1 MQGIPEEP
9 EGETTNDGF
18 AFRGGGNRGDPLGL
32 NPANYA
38 NLEDEVQND
47 LLMAQQQRQFKQKT

>member
-1 MQGIPEEP
+1 MN

-18 AFRGGGNRGDPLGL
+18 QIRSSNNPPRGSDPLGL

-38 NLEDEVQND
+38 NLEDEVQNE
-47 LLMAQQQRQFKQKT
+47 LLMAQQQR

>member
-1 MQGIPEEP
+1 
-9 EGETTNDGF
+9 
-18 AFRGGGNRGDPLGL
+18 LGL

-47 LLMAQQQRQFKQKT
+47 LLMAQQQRQFKQKTQRGGAVMPNIYN

>member
-1 MQGIPEEP
+1 MQGISEEP

-18 AFRGGGNRGDPLGL
+18 AFRGAGNRGDPLGL

-47 LLMAQQQRQFKQKT
+47 LLMAQQQR